1 MVVHDPEQGVTLPV
15 EPTGIYAVI
24 RVKGIQHKVMK
35 DDRVMTEILAR
46 DVEIGSQICIDDV
59 LLVGTRDYTAIG
71 RPTVSKAK
79 VYATVEE
86 ISKTD
91 KVIIFKK

>member
-1 MVVHDPEQGVTLPV
+1 
-15 EPTGIYAVI
+15 
-24 RVKGIQHKVMK
+24 
-35 DDRVMTEILAR
+35 MTEILAR
-46 DVEIGSQICIDDV
+46 DVEIGTQICIDDV

-71 RPTVSKAK
+71 RPVVSKAK

-91 KVIIFKK
+91 KVIIFKKQRRKGYQKSQGHKQTINMIKIDKIEHVIDEADFTN

>member
-1 MVVHDPEQGVTLPV
+1 
-15 EPTGIYAVI
+15 
-24 RVKGIQHKVMK
+24 
-35 DDRVMTEILAR
+35 MTEILAR
-46 DVEIGSQICIDDV
+46 DVEIGTQICIDDV

-71 RPTVSKAK
+71 RPVVSKAK

-91 KVIIFKK
+91 KVIIFKKQRRKGYQKSQGHKQTINMIKIDKIEHDIDEADFTN